1 MPSKAPGAA
10 GRRPYAAGV
19 LLERGEELR
28 RLRAALARA
37 HRREGTLVLVSGE
50 AGIGKTSLVRAFAA
64 EVQDEARVLAGAC
77 EDLLAPR
84 TLGPFREMVSAA
96 GLTVPPTRD
105 RPERDAYLDL
115 LLGELGFALR
125 PAVVVVDD
133 AHWADAASLDIL
145 RYLGRRVAR
154 MPALLVVTYRPG
166 ELSDRHPLRRVLGSF
181 DGPDTLRL
189 ELAGLSDQA
198 VARLAEQ
205 AGLDP
210 DRLVAAAGGNPFYV
224 TEALAAP
231 GEDVPATVRDVV
243 VGRVRGLPEPT
254 QRALEVLCVV
264 PNGADAAL
272 LDAVVAGAAA
282 ALAPAERVG
291 IVSVSG
297 ARVRFRHELARRA
310 VEASLLGA
318 RRAELNRAVL
328 AVLHSAGAEP
338 ARLVHHA
345 AAAGDRAALARHAPV
360 AAEEAAAAEAH
371 HETVALARLALGQ
384 EAGPDPATAARLHGL
399 AAYALYALTRFGEAA
414 EHADEALRGWEAAG
428 TDTVQLGRALLL
440 ASRMQTMVGDP
451 VLAREHA
458 VRALAILE
466 PVGPGADLAH
476 AYGQLGSLDA
486 IEADCASAVRWCAR
500 AVAAARAADRP
511 DVETHALI
519 YLGVAR
525 VGLGDEGGLDDVR
538 AAIELARR
546 LDHGEYLCRGAS
558 NLATALIWLGRHP
571 EALPWLE
578 VAEGSA
584 RDHGFDYH
592 LFRVL
597 VQRSQ
602 VDLFAGRWE
611 VAERQLRELAGS
623 ARDPAALLVLPL
635 APLGRLLARRGDP
648 AAAAMVARA
657 WEMSVQSQQAY
668 RMALAGGAVVEEAWL
683 RGDAAGVRAAAAVLL
698 PLATR
703 AQLVHLRGETLRYL
717 RRVGVEVEPF
727 DRCPAGFAAGMR
739 GDWRA
744 AATAWAGLN
753 PYEEAL
759 ELTEAPDPRTAFDG
773 LRRLDELGAPAT
785 AALVRRRLSGQG
797 LPGVPRGP
805 QRATRANPAGLTARQ
820 FAVLALLAEGLSG
833 AEIAERL
840 VLSRRTVDNHV
851 TAILSRLGVAGRRE
865 AVAVAVERGW
875 LGSGRPGPPIQVSD

>member
-1 MPSKAPGAA
+1 MPTWRTRTGSSAAWTRSRRTAPPRSGGAPG
-10 GRRPYAAGV
+10 R
-19 LLERGEELR
+19 
-28 RLRAALARA
+28 
-37 HRREGTLVLVSGE
+37 S
-50 AGIGKTSLVRAFAA
+50 
-64 EVQDEARVLAGAC
+64 
-77 EDLLAPR
+77 PR
-84 TLGPFREMVSAA
+84 
-96 GLTVPPTRD
+96 
-105 RPERDAYLDL
+105 
-115 LLGELGFALR
+115 
-125 PAVVVVDD
+125 
-133 AHWADAASLDIL
+133 
-145 RYLGRRVAR
+145 
-154 MPALLVVTYRPG
+154 
-166 ELSDRHPLRRVLGSF
+166 
-181 DGPDTLRL
+181 
-189 ELAGLSDQA
+189 
-198 VARLAEQ
+198 
-205 AGLDP
+205 
-210 DRLVAAAGGNPFYV
+210 
-224 TEALAAP
+224 
-231 GEDVPATVRDVV
+231 
-243 VGRVRGLPEPT
+243 
-254 QRALEVLCVV
+254 
-264 PNGADAAL
+264 
-272 LDAVVAGAAA
+272 
-282 ALAPAERVG
+282 
-291 IVSVSG
+291 
-297 ARVRFRHELARRA
+297 
-310 VEASLLGA
+310 
-318 RRAELNRAVL
+318 
-328 AVLHSAGAEP
+328 
-338 ARLVHHA
+338 
-345 AAAGDRAALARHAPV
+345 
-360 AAEEAAAAEAH
+360 
-371 HETVALARLALGQ
+371 
-384 EAGPDPATAARLHGL
+384 
-399 AAYALYALTRFGEAA
+399 
-414 EHADEALRGWEAAG
+414 
-428 TDTVQLGRALLL
+428 
-440 ASRMQTMVGDP
+440 
-451 VLAREHA
+451 
-458 VRALAILE
+458 
-466 PVGPGADLAH
+466 
-476 AYGQLGSLDA
+476 
-486 IEADCASAVRWCAR
+486 
-500 AVAAARAADRP
+500 ARAADRP

-805 QRATRANPAGLTARQ
+805 QRATRANPAAADRPPVRRARPARRGPQRRGDRRAAGAVAADGGQPRHRDPVPARRRGPAGGGGGRGRAGLARIRAARSPDPGIGLSHLTLLSSYRPGRTSSGGAVLIRVPQ
-820 FAVLALLAEGLSG
+820 DWPQPLVATLAMAVLAVLDLAG
-833 AEIAERL
+833 ALAAKEA
-840 VLSRRTVDNHV
+840 VLRRSAGWAV
-851 TAILSRLGVAGRRE
+851 LGVACFLALFWVYASSLQYAELAPVTFGWIVILQVGLVLLDRMHYGVGIPAGKWVAMVVIVAAQAYLILGPSGRSAEVADGQREPAE
-865 AVAVAVERGW
+865 AVEIR
-875 LGSGRPGPPIQVSD
+875 